1 VGALEN
7 AGGGGLKWFKHESR
21 AHRDAKLQKLVIR
34 YGFEGYGLYWYCVEN
49 VCSGLEPNL
58 TFELESDSEILAHIG
73 RMDSRKVEEI
83 MQYMVSVGLFESSNN
98 VITCLK
104 LARYLGESGTRNQ
117 GLRAIIKGAK
127 SGEVSDGLILSQTV
141 SDCLPKRREEKR
153 REEKKNTSR
162 RFTPPTLQ
170 EISDYCKDRGNSVN
184 PQEFKD
190 HYDANGWY
198 RGKTKIKDWK
208 ACVRTWEKKESK
220 EQGVRYI

>member
-1 VGALEN
+1 VGAVEN
-7 AGGGGLKWFKHESR
+7 AWGGGLKWFKHDANAVLDSKLRRLR
-21 AHRDAKLQKLVIR
+21 AK
-34 YGFEGYGLYWYCVEN
+34 YGLEGYGLYWYCLECVARNVERY
-49 VCSGLEPNL
+49 NL
-58 TFELESDSEILAHIG
+58 TFELEEDAELISLDTGVHRE
-73 RMDSRKVEEI
+73 RVEE
-83 MQYMVSVGLFESSNN
+83 MMRDMVSWGLFEESRGR
-98 VITCLK
+98 ITCLK
-104 LARYLGESGTRNQ
+104 MATRTDEYTQKLISKAPIVGIVSGQSPDSVGT
-117 GLRAIIKGAK
+117 K
-127 SGEVSDGLILSQTV
+127 SEL
-141 SDCLPKRREEKR
+141 KEEKR

-170 EISDYCKDRGNSVN
+170 EVSDYCKERGNSVN